1 MITTDLWAFAITIAV
16 LVVFHELGHYWVA
29 RLCDVKVLRF
39 SVGFGKVLFAGHI
52 GKGETEWAFSA
63 IPLGGYVK
71 MLDEREGEV
80 PAHEL
85 GRAFNRK
92 PVWQRMAIV
101 VAGPA
106 FNLLLAII
114 LYFLLFAHG
123 VDGTRA
129 VLGEIP
135 PKTPAADAQ
144 LQKGETLL
152 SVNGDAMQ
160 SWEEVRWRLLMLSL
174 QRGHVEI
181 TGQTADGTTLQHV
194 LDMGSIEPSDLER
207 DFMSKLGLQPNYPT
221 IPPVVGEVV
230 PGSAAE
236 QAGLRSGDRVL
247 RVDGKEIATFDQ
259 WREVVSAHPETML
272 HLDIARSGQE
282 MALAV
287 TPKREMADGKVIGRV
302 GVGPDEKS
310 YEALITP
317 LQVKVSYAPLAA
329 LGQAVQ
335 KTWDISSLS
344 LQMMARM
351 AMGQVSLKSMSGP
364 VKTATYAGKSAS
376 MGLVAFVF
384 FLAAIS
390 VGVGVL
396 NILPIPVLDGGH
408 LLYYIVELFMGRPVP
423 ESAWETGQKI
433 GVALLSA
440 LMILV
445 LYNDISSLVSG

>member
-1 MITTDLWAFAITIAV
+1 MITTDLWAFAVTIGV

-29 RLCDVKVLRF
+29 RLCGVKVLRF
-39 SVGFGKVLFAGHI
+39 SVGFGKVLFSWHF
-52 GKGETEWAFSA
+52 GKGETEWALSV

-80 PAHEL
+80 APHEL
-85 GRAFNRK
+85 ARAFNRK

-106 FNLLLAII
+106 FNLLLAVI
-114 LYFLLFAHG
+114 LYFMLFTHG

-135 PKTPAADAQ
+135 AKTPAAEAQ
-144 LQKGETLL
+144 LQKGETVL

-160 SWEEVRWRLLMLSL
+160 SWEEVRWRLLMLGL
-174 QRGHVEI
+174 QRGKVEI
-181 TGQTADGTTLQHV
+181 TGQTADGVTRQHV
-194 LDMGSIEPSDLER
+194 LDLGQIEPSDLER
-207 DFMSKLGLQPNYPT
+207 DFMQKLGLQPNYPP
-221 IPPVVGEVV
+221 IPAVVGEVV
-230 PGSAAE
+230 SGSAAE
-236 QAGLRSGDRVL
+236 HAGLRTGDRVL

-259 WREVVSAHPETML
+259 WAEVVRAHPETLL
-272 HLDIARSGQE
+272 HLDIVRDGHE
-282 MALAV
+282 MPLDI
-287 TPKREMADGKVIGRV
+287 TPKRETEEGKVIGRV
-302 GVGPDEKS
+302 GVAPDLKT
-310 YEALITP
+310 YEALVVP
-317 LQVKVSYAPLAA
+317 LQVKVSYAPIAA
-329 LGQAVQ
+329 LGQAAQ

-344 LQMMARM
+344 LQMMGRM
-351 AMGQVSLKSMSGP
+351 ALGQVSLKSMSGP
-364 VKTATYAGKSAS
+364 VKTATYAGKSAK
-376 MGLVAFVF
+376 MGLIAFIF

-408 LLYYIVELFMGRPVP
+408 LLYYMAEFFMGRPVQ

-445 LYNDISSLVSG
+445 LYNDISSLISG